1 MCEGEGAA
9 GVDERS
15 DLGDLDADLEAEA
28 GAPGHVDQ
36 SRGGDRAA
44 VLRHADVEG
53 VAGPGLDGG
62 AGVVEGAHRLVEQ
75 DAKTGAGPQPGEFR
89 PGPLGQ
95 GFFDEVGSG
104 VAQRGQLPVGLVRGP
119 AHVGVD
125 HDFQRK
131 EDVVTTWA
139 EQRQDNLRAFMDKSL
154 SHKDDDATVQLERCM
169 AALADFN
176 EAEPDLTRVMLT
188 AWVRSGQPLLEEPDY
203 AGHVFTRV
211 ITMGQTRGDIA
222 RDIDP
227 VVAGN
232 MLRDAYLGLLYRWTQ
247 AADGRAPLHVGLRAL
262 LRIAL
267 TGVLSWTRTSNAPL
281 RDR

>member
-1 MCEGEGAA
+1 MHDRLYTAA
-9 GVDERS
+9 LELFAEQGYERTTI
-15 DLGDLDADLEAEA
+15 DQIAE
-28 GAPGHVDQ
+28 
-36 SRGGDRAA
+36 R
-44 VLRHADVEG
+44 ADVARG
-53 VAGPGLDGG
+53 
-62 AGVVEGAHRLVEQ
+62 
-75 DAKTGAGPQPGEFR
+75 T
-89 PGPLGQ
+89 
-95 GFFDEVGSG
+95 FFN
-104 VAQRGQLPVGLVRGP
+104 
-119 AHVGVD
+119 H
-125 HDFQRK
+125 FQRK

-139 EQRQDNLRAFMDKSL
+139 EQRQDDLRTFMDKSL

-247 AADGRAPLHVGLRAL
+247 AADGRAPLHVELRAL

-267 TGVLSWTRTSNAPL
+267 TGVLSWTRASNAPL
-281 RDR
+281 RDH